1 MDALILRAA
10 LLLCVPVSA
19 VVRMQATDVLALS
32 VAASEREV
40 RRSQARTL
48 AAVEMGYI
56 MNAAILAPDSLKQ
69 MEQSARR
76 AAGQEPK
83 AQPLPAVME
92 AQLAALPLSE
102 PE

>member
-32 VAASEREV
+32 VAAMDRDV

-48 AAVEMGYI
+48 ATIESGYV
-56 MNAAILAPDSLKQ
+56 MNAAILAPESLKQ

-76 AAGQEPK
+76 AAGHEPK
-83 AQPLPAVME
+83 ATPLPAALE
-92 AQLAALPLSE
+92 AQLAALPLAD
-102 PE
+102 

>member
-10 LLLCVPVSA
+10 LLLSVPVSA

-32 VAASEREV
+32 VAASERDV
-40 RRSQARTL
+40 ARSHARTL
-48 AAVEMGYI
+48 ATIESGYV

-76 AAGQEPK
+76 AAGQELKPV
-83 AQPLPAVME
+83 PLPAAME
-92 AQLAALPLSE
+92 AMLAALPME
-102 PE
+102 D

>member
-19 VVRMQATDVLALS
+19 VVRMQATDVLALTY
-32 VAASEREV
+32 AASEESV
-40 RRSQARTL
+40 RRSQARTM

-69 MEQSARR
+69 MEQSARH
-76 AAGQEPK
+76 AAGIMPK
-83 AQPLPAVME
+83 AQPLPAALE
-92 AQLAALPLSE
+92 AQLAALPLE
-102 PE
+102 G